1 MSRHILPPIGVLLLA
16 VGFVWFFHGVGL
28 LEDGIMSDQ
37 PLWAVLGAGMIA
49 AGIGVL
55 GRARASSRG

>member
-28 LEDGIMSDQ
+28 LQAGIMSDD
-37 PLWAVLGAGMIA
+37 PSWAILGAGMIA
-49 AGIGVL
+49 SGIGVL

>member
-1 MSRHILPPIGVLLLA
+1 MSRRILPPIGVLLLA

-49 AGIGVL
+49 SGIGVL